1 MAVFRINKTKSY
13 TVMSNYHLRDK
24 TLSCKAC
31 GLLSKML
38 SLPEDWDYTTRGLA
52 SICKDGLDSICSALK
67 ELEAHGYLERRRLR
81 DSKGMLKDVEYLIF
95 EQPHPKPEPPAQD
108 NPDTEEPEQE
118 NPRPGNPDLDE
129 PDMENPRQEKPAQL
143 NTKKQNTKKPKTNQ
157 SNTDSFL
164 PSAPSAE
171 PAGETD
177 EKTEGQTDGTAVRE
191 RIKRQI
197 EYDVMVQRTSQAQ
210 MDELGYKNVFVGTV
224 EGIPEDTALPAV
236 KKAVEDAGYTKVI
249 LRPMMVVAGDHA
261 NNDMASDEEG
271 SWYYGFVNGGQ
282 FEVEGAEE
290 PVDIGAGLG
299 ADNVTCQ
306 IEGLGRIADIEKMYV
321 EHTGAVIK

>member
-1 MAVFRINKTKSY
+1 MTMAVFRINKTKSY

-143 NTKKQNTKKPKTNQ
+143 NTEKQNTKKPKTNQ

-177 EKTEGQTDGTAVRE
+177 EKAEGQTDGTAVRE
-191 RIKRQI
+191 RIKQQI
-197 EYDVMVQRTSQAQ
+197 EYDVMVRRTSRAQ
-210 MDELGYKNVFVGTV
+210 MDELV
-224 EGIPEDTALPAV
+224 EL
-236 KKAVEDAGYTKVI
+236 
-249 LRPMMVVAGDHA
+249 MV
-261 NNDMASDEEG
+261 
-271 SWYYGFVNGGQ
+271 
-282 FEVEGAEE
+282 EVEMNRSPTVRFGRDQEFSTGY
-290 PVDIGAGLG
+290 VQHRFRQITAGH
-299 ADNVTCQ
+299 
-306 IEGLGRIADIEKMYV
+306 IEKVLSGLNENTTLVKNTRAYLLSALFNSVSTIENHYTMLDN
-321 EHTGAVIK
+321 HDRHCFT